1 MGRRNSYLA
10 GIGKAKNTTPTDMKN
25 AVRIAE
31 QINVILDVDLRV
43 LPSWIGRDIAISF
56 LLDAVIIDR

>member
-31 QINVILDVDLRV
+31 QINVILDVDLHGV
-43 LPSWIGRDIAISF
+43 LPSWIGRDIAINF
-56 LLDAVIIDR
+56 LLDAMK